1 MRDLGSVSHWIV
13 VRLQQISPIIT
24 GGGRA
29 DAENR
34 TVEVELAHVGRRAP
48 FYWWE
53 LRRSLLRLERSGV
66 VVTLEVVHRGQTR
79 PTVRSRQ
86 RMQGFV

>member
-1 MRDLGSVSHWIV
+1 MRDLCTVSHWIFA
-13 VRLQQISPIIT
+13 RLQEISPIVT

-34 TVEVELAHVGRRAP
+34 AVEVELAHVGRFAP
-48 FYWWE
+48 CHRWE
-53 LRRSLLRLERSGV
+53 LRRSFLCLDRSGL

-86 RMQGFV
+86 RMLGGV